1 MNLFDIL
8 GPVMVGPSS
17 SHTAGAV
24 KIGAMVRSLLGE
36 LPKTAEIGLHGS
48 FAETG
53 KGHGTEEALVAGLLG
68 MEPDDVRIPESF
80 QLAQEAGL
88 DICIQRIELP
98 DAHPNT
104 ALLKVRG
111 KEGPWLEVQASS
123 LGGSRIMIDTIDGM
137 KVNCSGE
144 VPTLII
150 RNIDRPGLVANVTAA
165 LADHKINIARMHL
178 YRGSRGG
185 SAVMVVE
192 TDQRI
197 PREEVERLAKEEDIL
212 KITYIAQEEG
222 K

>member
-24 KIGAMVRSLLGE
+24 KIGSMAKSLLGE
-36 LPKTAEIGLHGS
+36 IPAKAQIGLHGS

-68 MEPDDVRIPESF
+68 MEPDDIRIPDSF
-80 QLAQEAGL
+80 QRAQQAGME
-88 DICIQRIELP
+88 IQIERTELP
-98 DAHPNT
+98 GAHPNT
-104 ALLKVRG
+104 ALLKVCDKQG
-111 KEGPWLEVQASS
+111 NCLEVQASS

-137 KVNCSGE
+137 EVRCSGD

-150 RNIDRPGLVANVTAA
+150 RNIDRPGLVAHVTTA
-165 LADHKINIARMHL
+165 LADHSINIARMHL
-178 YRGSRGG
+178 YRSGRGG

-197 PREEVERLAKEEDIL
+197 PREEVERLAEEEDIL
-212 KITYIAQEEG
+212 KITYIIQEEG

>member
-24 KIGAMVRSLLGE
+24 KIGSMAKSLLGE
-36 LPKTAEIGLHGS
+36 IPAKAQIGLHGS

-68 MEPDDVRIPESF
+68 MEPDDIRIPDSF
-80 QLAQEAGL
+80 QLAQQAGME
-88 DICIQRIELP
+88 IQIERTELP
-98 DAHPNT
+98 GAHPNT
-104 ALLKVRG
+104 ALLKVCDKQG
-111 KEGPWLEVQASS
+111 NCLEVQASS

-137 KVNCSGE
+137 EVRCSGD

-150 RNIDRPGLVANVTAA
+150 RNIDRPGLVAHVTTA
-165 LADHKINIARMHL
+165 LADHSINIARMHL
-178 YRGSRGG
+178 YRSGRGG

-197 PREEVERLAKEEDIL
+197 PREEVERLAEEEDIL
-212 KITYIAQEEG
+212 KITYIIQEEG

>member
-24 KIGAMVRSLLGE
+24 KIGSMAKSLLGE
-36 LPKTAEIGLHGS
+36 IPAKAQIGLHGS

-68 MEPDDVRIPESF
+68 MEPDDIRIPDSF
-80 QLAQEAGL
+80 QLAQQAGME
-88 DICIQRIELP
+88 IQIERTELP
-98 DAHPNT
+98 GAHPNT
-104 ALLKVRG
+104 ALLKVCDKQG
-111 KEGPWLEVQASS
+111 NCLEVQASS

-137 KVNCSGE
+137 EVRCSGD

-150 RNIDRPGLVANVTAA
+150 RNIDRPGLVAHVTTA
-165 LADHKINIARMHL
+165 LADHSINIARMHL
-178 YRGSRGG
+178 YRSGRGG
-185 SAVMVVE
+185 SALMVVE

-197 PREEVERLAKEEDIL
+197 PREEVERLAEEEDIL
-212 KITYIAQEEG
+212 KITYIIQEEG